1 MADHRQYLRIRLQSA
16 DYLLPGAAGY
26 TIEKRENI
34 EISDHDA
41 LIAGWLI
48 TPAGR
53 APAYSL
59 DAEFNPHARHAWQRA
74 VFLQNGSRRVGMVAD
89 ELQLISRDDVRP
101 EPFRPLG
108 RPPTVAGPLFNA
120 AWVREGHPPMLVL
133 EPRALVEYLTHLG
146 GAA

>member
-1 MADHRQYLRIRLQSA
+1 MQGTDF
-16 DYLLPGAAGY
+16 LLPGAAGF

-34 EISDHDA
+34 ETSDRNA
-41 LIAGWLI
+41 LIAGWHI
-48 TPAGR
+48 TSNSR

-59 DAEFNPHARHAWQRA
+59 DAEFNPFTRHGWQRA
-74 VFLQNGSRRVGMVAD
+74 VFLQSGTRRVGMVAD
-89 ELQLISRDDVRP
+89 ELQLLSRDDVRP

-108 RPPTVAGPLFNA
+108 SPPTVAGPLFNA

-146 GAA
+146 ESA